1 MVAGRGAG
9 TRRRGHL
16 FPNDTEILSQLPS
29 KKAKA
34 AEPAAKE
41 VLMMDAY
48 DMQCQASFDFIL
60 NSWNLFMT
68 PEELA
73 SSADLDS
80 EDRLRIGTGLLFQ
93 ALGPLLEAE
102 KKVSALEAENRD
114 LATEMEDINAKDR
127 ALSLLEQLADS
138 QRELVL
144 TLKKAKSL
152 VAEIPAKTAQAVE
165 DFKASNKFDEHLL
178 KELEKEYDRG
188 VNDCRNFICLTHP
201 ELDLKSLDNAITK
214 MTRKEE
220 DSKSWTRP

>member
-1 MVAGRGAG
+1 
-9 TRRRGHL
+9 
-16 FPNDTEILSQLPS
+16 
-29 KKAKA
+29 
-34 AEPAAKE
+34 
-41 VLMMDAY
+41 
-48 DMQCQASFDFIL
+48 
-60 NSWNLFMT
+60 MT

-114 LATEMEDINAKDR
+114 LATE
-127 ALSLLEQLADS
+127 
-138 QRELVL
+138 RELVL